1 MAITERLPK
10 VLLIGDS
17 IKIGYSPFVKEEL
30 KDTAQTVYLQEN
42 GRFSAF
48 VLRMLYD
55 CYHSPDIGTDVDLI
69 YWNCGLWDVL
79 RIMGDGPQTTIGDY
93 QTYLKRIIKRMRKM
107 YPDAKMIFALTT
119 PVLEGESPNK
129 EFIRYNKDIR
139 DYNRAAQ
146 EIMSQAGIQTDDLYQ
161 ITVGLPREYHSDW
174 THYTQEGYQYI
185 ARHVAETIKA
195 ELGKEKEE

>member
-1 MAITERLPK
+1 MAIPERTPK

-30 KDTAQTVYLQEN
+30 KDTAQTVYLKEN

-79 RIMGDGPQTTIGDY
+79 RIM
-93 QTYLKRIIKRMRKM
+93 
-107 YPDAKMIFALTT
+107 
-119 PVLEGESPNK
+119 
-129 EFIRYNKDIR
+129 
-139 DYNRAAQ
+139 NRAR
-146 EIMSQAGIQTDDLYQ
+146 IQTDDLYQ
-161 ITVGLPREYHSDW
+161 VTVGLPREYHSDW

-195 ELGKEKEE
+195 ELGKDKEQ